1 MVKVCYLM
9 ASSVQV
15 CLGTVAR
22 WRCHPAQ
29 QAAAAEEVQQGRPGR
44 CSAVLSS
51 LVFYFIA
58 NIKSLSWVGRVPGS
72 RAMLSATCSTR
83 AFGHGSRSLVSTTRA
98 SLDQQLRPRGPW
110 LTPPCRRPAAPPR
123 HAARLRLRVAAAAR
137 DPYELLGVPRSA
149 SVSDIKKAFRKRA
162 LKLHPDVNKAP
173 DARERFMEAKE
184 AYQQLLDEKEGRAGR
199 GAGGGA
205 GSTRG
210 GTAPGGGA
218 SSSWGGYRSGGGSG
232 YEQASSSY
240 QGQQRWQPPEPDYTF
255 GDMLRDLEKE
265 LSSYAAERQRKR
277 GPAAGAG
284 AGGAGAPK
292 SLWEELF
299 DIGEE
304 FVEFLEQNL
313 GVSEDEAASYSAFKK
328 EYGDLSGSRNGSS
341 EGTSS
346 SGSGGRAASSSA
358 SGRSMADAFGSSSAG
373 SRSGSSSSSSAAPPP
388 PQGKSR
394 EQYVEDELAALKRK
408 LGKQ

>member
-1 MVKVCYLM
+1 MAAGINLQDASFRFEGFFTHATLPELTLERRGPLVRGAREVPTKVRLSMM
-9 ASSVQV
+9 AL
-15 CLGTVAR
+15 C
-22 WRCHPAQ
+22 
-29 QAAAAEEVQQGRPGR
+29 
-44 CSAVLSS
+44 
-51 LVFYFIA
+51 
-58 NIKSLSWVGRVPGS
+58 
-72 RAMLSATCSTR
+72 
-83 AFGHGSRSLVSTTRA
+83 SRSSAFTARSI
-98 SLDQQLRPRGPW
+98 SLDQQVRPQRSCLRPHRPTPW
-110 LTPPCRRPAAPPR
+110 RQ
-123 HAARLRLRVAAAAR
+123 AARLRLQVVAAAR

-199 GAGGGA
+199 APGGSA

-210 GTAPGGGA
+210 GGRAPGAGG
-218 SSSWGGYRSGGGSG
+218 SGWGGYQSGSSSSSGG
-232 YEQASSSY
+232 YRQSSSY
-240 QGQQRWQPPEPDYTF
+240 QGQQRWQPPEPDYSF

-277 GPAAGAG
+277 ATAAG
-284 AGGAGAPK
+284 GGAASAPK

-313 GVSEDEAASYSAFKK
+313 GVSEDEAASYFAFKK
-328 EYGDLSGSRNGSS
+328 EHGDASSSRNGSS
-341 EGTSS
+341 SPGARASGGSGTRSSQASS
-346 SGSGGRAASSSA
+346 SGGGATS
-358 SGRSMADAFGSSSAG
+358 SGRSMADAFGSTGSSNRSGGSAG
-373 SRSGSSSSSSAAPPP
+373 APPP

-408 LGKQ
+408 LGRQ